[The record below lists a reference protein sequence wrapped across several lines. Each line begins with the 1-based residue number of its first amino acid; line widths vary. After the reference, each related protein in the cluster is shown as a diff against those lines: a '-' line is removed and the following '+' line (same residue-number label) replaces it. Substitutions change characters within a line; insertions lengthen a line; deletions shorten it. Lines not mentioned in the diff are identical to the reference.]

1 MKKGLKITLSV
12 LGIIAAIIV
21 AAIVI
26 ANIVRRFQYTEY
38 YKIMNRVSKNPGMNS
53 GFICQ
58 GVTYNDDEDYY
69 VTLGYMKNGSA
80 SRVYKIDSKK
90 NVTYYSLKAEGK
102 DFTGHTG
109 GIQYFNGKF
118 YIANESD
125 GIYQFPSSALLKKS
139 DFVEIGTPKK
149 VNNNSSFIFADDD
162 YLYVG
167 EFNNDKAYKTNN
179 QITYK
184 DKTQNA
190 IVTKYKGDDFS
201 KPVSIYSIPNEI
213 QGFAISSSGKVVLS
227 RSWGLS
233 SSDFFV
239 FDNPEKTNLKY
250 DGAPVYFLDNYSKD
264 IKAPFFSEDLDVA
277 NGKIIYLSESACN
290 KYIVGKFYFDYYIYS
305 LNIE

>member
-1 MKKGLKITLSV
+1 MKKGFRITLRILAV
-12 LGIIAAIIV
+12 FAAVVILGTL
-21 AAIVI
+21 I
-26 ANIVRRFQYTEY
+26 ANIVRRFQYTDY

-53 GFICQ
+53 GFVSQ

-90 NVTYYSLKAEGK
+90 RVTYYTLTSEGK

-139 DFVEIGTPKK
+139 ETIEIGKPAK

-179 QITYK
+179 SITYK
-184 DKTQNA
+184 DTTQNA
-190 IVTKYKGDDFS
+190 IVSKYKGNNFS
-201 KPVSIYSIPNEI
+201 KPVAVYSIPNEI
-213 QGFAISSSGKVVLS
+213 QGFAITPSGKIVLS

-233 SSDFFV
+233 SSDFFIY
-239 FDNPEKTNLKY
+239 NSPEKTNLKY
-250 DGAPVYFLDNYSKD
+250 DGAPVYFLDNCITD
-264 IKAPFFSEDLDVA
+264 LKAPFFSEDLDIA

-305 LNIE
+305 LDID